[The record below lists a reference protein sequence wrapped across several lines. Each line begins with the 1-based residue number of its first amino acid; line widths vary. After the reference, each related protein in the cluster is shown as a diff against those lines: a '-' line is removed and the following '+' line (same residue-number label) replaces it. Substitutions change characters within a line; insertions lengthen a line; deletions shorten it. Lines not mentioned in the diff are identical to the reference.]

1 MSWATRLE
9 IIWGASGVYDEIR
22 TDSRIVFLSEP
33 AEFSENWRMAR
44 KQITGGPNALTD
56 AYLAV
61 FAKSVDATVV
71 TFDRRFKDIAGAN
84 IFVVPQV

>member
-1 MSWATRLE
+1 
-9 IIWGASGVYDEIR
+9 
-22 TDSRIVFLSEP
+22 
-33 AEFSENWRMAR
+33 MAR